1 MQKLLYTL
9 PIALVLGVGTAGA
22 QYSSDS
28 EGGQRNRPENVKP
41 ENPTSNTHPAAE
53 ASNPLQ
59 RQDSRAAAKN
69 AAPVT
74 TAQGVSSAQNKQRVQ
89 LRGKIVSQ
97 QGRNQYMFSDNSGN
111 VVVDI
116 PNKLLN
122 GQKLAAGTE
131 VEIQGDVDTR
141 IRKSPKVEAKSVMV
155 LAAAGGSGSRSAP
168 MKMDQP
174 PPGRQQPKDQG

>member
-22 QYSSDS
+22 QFASDT
-28 EGGQRNRPENVKP
+28 EGDRPEQVSP
-41 ENPTSNTHPAAE
+41 EAPTSNTRSGTQDR
-53 ASNPLQ
+53 AS
-59 RQDSRAAAKN
+59 AKS

-74 TAQGVSSAQNKQRVQ
+74 TAQGVSSAQNKQKVQ

-97 QGRNQYMFSDNSGN
+97 QGRNQYVFSDMSGN

-116 PNKLLN
+116 PNRLLN

-141 IRKSPKVEAKSVMV
+141 IRKSPKVEARSVTL
-155 LAAAGGSGSRSAP
+155 LAAAGGSSSSSPR
-168 MKMDQP
+168 MKMDHP
-174 PPGRQQPKDQG
+174 PSGRPQPKDQG

>member
-9 PIALVLGVGTAGA
+9 PIALALGVGTAAA
-22 QYSSDS
+22 QYGSDS
-28 EGGQRNRPENVKP
+28 EGEQRNRPEKVRP
-41 ENPTSNTHPAAE
+41 ENPTSNSQGSTESPGSKQDRSAAE
-53 ASNPLQ
+53 
-59 RQDSRAAAKN
+59 N

-74 TAQGVSSAQNKQRVQ
+74 TAQGVASAQNKQKVQ

-141 IRKSPKVEAKSVMV
+141 IKQSPKVEAKSLTV
-155 LAAAGGSGSRSAP
+155 LAAAGGSGSRGAP
-168 MKMDQP
+168 MNMDQP
-174 PPGRQQPKDQG
+174 PPGKQQPRDQG

>member
-9 PIALVLGVGTAGA
+9 PIALVLGVGTAAA
-22 QYSSDS
+22 QFGSDS
-28 EGGQRNRPENVKP
+28 EAEQRNRPEKVRP
-41 ENPTSNTHPAAE
+41 ESPTSNPGSTESP
-53 ASNPLQ
+53 SS
-59 RQDSRAAAKN
+59 RQDSSAAKN

-74 TAQGVSSAQNKQRVQ
+74 TAQGVASAQNKQKVQ

-97 QGRNQYMFSDNSGN
+97 QGRNQYMFSDSSGN

-141 IRKSPKVEAKSVMV
+141 IKKSPKVEARAVTV
-155 LAAAGGSGSRSAP
+155 LAAAGGSGSSP
-168 MKMDQP
+168 MNIDQP
-174 PPGRQQPKDQG
+174 PAGKQQPRDQG

>member
-1 MQKLLYTL
+1 V
-9 PIALVLGVGTAGA
+9 A
-22 QYSSDS
+22 
-28 EGGQRNRPENVKP
+28 
-41 ENPTSNTHPAAE
+41 
-53 ASNPLQ
+53 
-59 RQDSRAAAKN
+59 
-69 AAPVT
+69 
-74 TAQGVSSAQNKQRVQ
+74 SAQNKQKVQ

-141 IRKSPKVEAKSVMV
+141 IKQSPKVEAKSLTV
-155 LAAAGGSGSRSAP
+155 LAAAGGSGSRGAP
-168 MKMDQP
+168 MNMDQP
-174 PPGRQQPKDQG
+174 PPGKQQPRDQG